1 VSSTTLTVWLYD
13 TAMGAAAGEVR
24 LKDLEQQGG
33 LTVLDAVT
41 VTWMPGSHEPKV
53 GHLHHKTSTAAAK
66 GGVLGALVGALA
78 LAPAA
83 GAAAG
88 SGIGALADKLRG
100 TGIDRDFLVEV
111 RSKLRP
117 GTSALVVLSRDA
129 DVDKVR
135 PFIERGRARGDV
147 TLVSAGL
154 SDGAPDALRQL
165 VRAHLA
171 PPDDGPRD
179 SSVLGESGEDEHT

>member
-1 VSSTTLTVWLYD
+1 LTVWLYD

-41 VTWMPGSHEPKV
+41 VTWMPGSHQPKV
-53 GHLHHKTSTAAAK
+53 GHLHHKTTSAGAK
-66 GGVLGALVGALA
+66 GAVLGALVGALA
-78 LAPAA
+78 LAPAV

-100 TGIDRDFLVEV
+100 TGIDRDFLVQV
-111 RSKLRP
+111 RSRLRP
-117 GTSALVVLSRDA
+117 GTSALVVLSTDA

-147 TLVSAGL
+147 TLVSSTLA
-154 SDGAPDALRQL
+154 DDAPDALREL
-165 VRAHLA
+165 VGSHLA
-171 PPDDGPRD
+171 PPTEGSGE
-179 SSVLGESGEDEHT
+179 SSVLGEYGKEDPT